1 MRCRI
6 ASTSPD
12 VTEIL
17 CALGLFEDLVGVS
30 RFCDWPPEVKILPT
44 VSDFVRLDAPKVAAI
59 RPDIVIASTYVQKDV
74 VRELTERHVRTLV
87 LHPHNLQSIFENIRL
102 LGDLFGRAMEAGEV
116 VSRMKREFVQVQ
128 EEASRLASH
137 PRVFCEEWGDP
148 IISGIGWIQEMVEIA
163 GGVPTHSHLVPETST
178 DRRTIT
184 AEELRQSDP
193 EIILLAWCGM
203 RGKVNGKILEKRSGW
218 NEIDAVKNN
227 RVYPVDDT
235 FFVRPGPRLT
245 EGARRLLEI
254 MKGIQG

>member
-1 MRCRI
+1 MRMRI

-44 VSDFVRLDAPKVAAI
+44 VSDFVRLDVSKIEEIKPGL
-59 RPDIVIASTYVQKDV
+59 VIASTYVQKDI
-74 VRELTERHVRTLV
+74 VRELTERHVRTLI
-87 LHPHNLQSIFENIRL
+87 LHPHDLQSVFENIRL

-116 VSRMKREFVQVQ
+116 VSRMKREFMQVR
-128 EEASRLASH
+128 EEASRLAHH

-148 IISGIGWIQEMVEIA
+148 IIAGIGWIQEMVEIA
-163 GGVPTHSHLVPETST
+163 GGVATHAHLIPETST
-178 DRRTIT
+178 DRRVIP
-184 AEELRQSDP
+184 AEDLQKSNP

-218 NEIDAVKNN
+218 SEIDAVKNN

-235 FFVRPGPRLT
+235 FFVRPGPRLP
-245 EGARRLLEI
+245 EGARRILEI
-254 MKGIQG
+254 VKGFKQ